1 MSVSTYRPL
10 SPNMGRWLIS
20 WVYDLSINR
29 RLAEMEHEIEMVKA
43 TQRQMQ
49 TMLNEVLTE
58 LRCGPGRPLP
68 SSVTEN
74 PVTSRSNARMDLAAA
89 QTSSSSSLSSKR
101 L

>member
-10 SPNMGRWLIS
+10 SLNVGRWLIS
-20 WVYDLSINR
+20 WVYDLPINR

-68 SSVTEN
+68 PSLTEN
-74 PVTSRSNARMDLAAA
+74 PVSSARMDLAAA
-89 QTSSSSSLSSKR
+89 QTSFSSSISSKR